1 MTTATDT
8 RQELSQLAEQSG
20 WQRREHDRV
29 DVYLRGRYRVH
40 AIWRDSS
47 VLNGGSHYEDDALL
61 SYTRDLAKL
70 QGWLAK

>member
-20 WQRREHDRV
+20 WQCREHDRA

-40 AIWRDSS
+40 AIWRDGR
-47 VLNGGSHYEDDALL
+47 VLNGGSHYEDGVLL
-61 SYTRDLAKL
+61 SYTRDLTKL
-70 QGWLAK
+70 RGWLTK